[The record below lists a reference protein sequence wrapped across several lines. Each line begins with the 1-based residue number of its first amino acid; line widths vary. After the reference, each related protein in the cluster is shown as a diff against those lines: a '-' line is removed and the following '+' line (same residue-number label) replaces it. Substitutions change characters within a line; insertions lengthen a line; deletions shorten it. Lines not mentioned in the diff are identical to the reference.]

1 MAFFAF
7 IGCLGR
13 LIGLRS
19 PAKIVVEWEWNAH
32 FALETSGLLDRR
44 GSLVM
49 TFDFT
54 QSEMNKE
61 ILQKA
66 ANQARGL
73 AIDAVHACKSGHV
86 GLPLGTAEIGAVL
99 YGHALSLNPDEPRWL
114 NRDRFVL
121 SGGHGSMFLY
131 SWLHLAGFDLD
142 LEELKNFRQLH
153 SKTPGHPEFRE
164 TPGVE
169 STTGPLGQGIGNSVG
184 FAVSQK
190 MASATY
196 NTEAHTILDNRVIA
210 LAGDGCIQEG
220 VSQEASA
227 LAGHLQLD
235 NLIVFYDSNDVTLD
249 AMAEKTQSEDTAQRY
264 EAMGWNVV
272 TIDGHDLDAV
282 AGAFSAAKAATGKPQ
297 LIIAKTE
304 IGRGIPEVA
313 GTSAG
318 HGESGAIKHSENAH
332 RVLGLPE
339 ERFYVSEEVR
349 SYFADLKKARIDSY
363 NKWKATYD
371 AWSAANSKLAAQLE
385 AGASAPVD
393 VDDLFS
399 KIPVAEDDAKLATR
413 ASGSNVL
420 QPIAAAHPELI
431 SGSADLHGSTKNY
444 IKEGGD
450 FLPGNNTGRN
460 MLFGIREH
468 AMGAMLNGIAYDGIW
483 RPSGATFMVFA
494 DYLRPSIR
502 LASLAR
508 LPVIYIF
515 THDSVG
521 VGEDGPTHQPV
532 ETVSGLRVI
541 PNLDVIRPCDT
552 EETAGAFVA
561 AMERKDG
568 PTVLSLTRQGVPNI
582 NSATANERRHGVL
595 KGGYIIKKETGP
607 LKVILIG
614 TGSEVQH
621 AIAAAAE
628 IGEGARV
635 VSMPSMLRFDGQSA
649 EYKEEVLPSSCTKR
663 IAIEAGVTGLWYKY
677 VGLEGKVIG
686 IDRFGI
692 SAPGDTVM
700 SELGMTGSNVV
711 SVAGD

>member
-1 MAFFAF
+1 MT
-7 IGCLGR
+7 
-13 LIGLRS
+13 GLS
-19 PAKIVVEWEWNAH
+19 GH
-32 FALETSGLLDRR
+32 FTLEPVDRQDRR
-44 GSLVM
+44 GAFEILFEFS
-49 TFDFT
+49 
-54 QSEMNKE
+54 QSDMNKD
-61 ILQKA
+61 ILQIA

-73 AIDAVHACKSGHV
+73 AIDAVHACHSGHV
-86 GLPLGTAEIGAVL
+86 GLPLGSAEIGAVL
-99 YGHALSLNPDEPRWL
+99 YGHALSVNPDEPRWL
-114 NRDRFVL
+114 NRDRFIL

-153 SKTPGHPEFRE
+153 SKTPGHPEFKE
-164 TPGVE
+164 TAGVE
-169 STTGPLGQGIGNSVG
+169 STTGPLGQGIGNAVG

-190 MASATY
+190 MAAAKF
-196 NTEAHTILDNRVIA
+196 NTDTHTILDNHIVA

-220 VSQEASA
+220 VAQEASA
-227 LAGHLQLD
+227 LAGHLHLD

-249 AMAEKTQSEDTAQRY
+249 AMADRSQSEDTAMRY
-264 EAMGWNVV
+264 EALGWGVV

-282 AGAFSAAKAATGKPQ
+282 AAAFSVAKAAKGKPQ

-304 IGRGIPEVA
+304 IARGIPEVA

-332 RVLGLPE
+332 QILGLPE
-339 ERFYVSEEVR
+339 ERFHVSEDVR
-349 SYFADLKKARIDSY
+349 VYFAELKQVRTEVY
-363 NKWKATYD
+363 NTWKTTYD
-371 AWSAANSKLAAQLE
+371 DWAEANGELAAALE

-393 VDDLFS
+393 VDDLLS
-399 KIPVAEDDAKLATR
+399 KIPVAEVDAKLATR
-413 ASGSNVL
+413 AAGSNVL
-420 QPIAAAHPELI
+420 QPIAQARPELI

-444 IKEGGD
+444 IKDGGD
-450 FLPGNNTGRN
+450 FLPGNESGRN
-460 MLFGIREH
+460 LLFGIREH
-468 AMGAMLNGIAYDGIW
+468 AMGALLNGVAYDGIW
-483 RPSGATFMVFA
+483 RASGATFMVFA

-502 LASLAR
+502 LASLAG

-561 AMERKDG
+561 AVERQDG

-582 NSATANERRHGVL
+582 NTVTSEERRHGVL
-595 KGGYIIKKETGP
+595 KGGYVIKKETGP
-607 LKVILIG
+607 LEVILIG

-621 AIAAAAE
+621 AIAAADE
-628 IGEGARV
+628 IGPGARV
-635 VSMPSMLRFDGQSA
+635 VSMPSMLRFDGQSD
-649 EYKEEVLPSSCTKR
+649 EYKESVLPSSCTKR

-677 VGLEGKVIG
+677 VGLEGKVLG

-692 SAPGDTVM
+692 SAPGNTVM
-700 SELGMTGSNVV
+700 AELGMTGSNVV
-711 SVAGD
+711 SAAG